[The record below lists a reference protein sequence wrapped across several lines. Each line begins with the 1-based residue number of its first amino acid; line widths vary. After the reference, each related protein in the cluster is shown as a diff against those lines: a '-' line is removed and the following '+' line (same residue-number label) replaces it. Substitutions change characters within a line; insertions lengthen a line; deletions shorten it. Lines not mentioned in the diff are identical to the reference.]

1 MTATYPDAVP
11 MSIADT
17 EREFA
22 ASYTQFATLIDGV
35 KALPATAPHA
45 DVERHLEHHGR
56 ELLRVIFQDQL
67 NRATAAESSEA
78 PDGVNAD
85 TALRRTTGRDLRT
98 VFGDVELR
106 RSTWKAP
113 EAEGRRPLD
122 AQLNMPDGLYSHRV
136 AELLGWEVAHTSFGV
151 GIQSLLARGIKVPMR
166 QAEELAADFTEHFD
180 AFYRQNVAVPA
191 PSERALLV
199 MSADGKGIAMHKED
213 LRPETKKRA
222 SKKGAS
228 DGQLGPAQK
237 NDKKRMAEVAA
248 IWWQEPVSRTPE
260 DIVGEVGGSKPVNP
274 PRLPVPVGKRVW
286 ASVTYPTKTV
296 IRDLFDEAERRDPQ
310 HRHTWVAAVDG
321 NEDQRQA
328 FKREAKRRGVTVLIV
343 LDVVHVIEYL
353 WDAGSAMFG
362 TEGDGPQNTRKWV
375 GHHLHDILR
384 GASGAVASSLS
395 NKATHAEKAMKA
407 AAAHK
412 KAHTESEDDAPPA
425 PTPPLSLSAIK
436 ELRKTAQYLRNHRDM
451 LRYDVALRLGGP
463 IASGIIEGACRHIVK
478 DRMGITGARWRLRSA
493 EAVLRLRALRSSGN
507 WSAYVAFYERMEAA
521 NNHAWYVERAVGALA

>member
-1 MTATYPDAVP
+1 MPTSYPNVES

-17 EREFA
+17 EREFS

-35 KALPATAPHA
+35 KALPATATHS
-45 DVERHLEHHGR
+45 DIERYLDHNGR
-56 ELLRVIFQDQL
+56 ELLRIILQDRL
-67 NRATAAESSEA
+67 NRSTAAESSEPPA
-78 PDGVNAD
+78 GMDPDEVV
-85 TALRRTTGRDLRT
+85 RRTTGRDLRT

-106 RSTWKAP
+106 RVTWKAP
-113 EAEGRRPLD
+113 ETEGRRPLD

-136 AELLGWEVAHTSFGV
+136 AEFLGWEVAHTSFGV

-166 QAEELAADFTEHFD
+166 QAEELAADFSEHFD
-180 AFYRQNVAVPA
+180 AFYRQNIAVPA

-222 SKKGAS
+222 SKRDAS
-228 DGQLGPAQK
+228 DGPLGSEQK

-248 IWWQEPVSRTPE
+248 IWWQEPVPRTPE
-260 DIVGEVGGSKPVNP
+260 DIVGEVGGSKPTNP
-274 PRLPVPVGKRVW
+274 PRLLAPVGKRVW
-286 ASVTYPTKTV
+286 ASVTNPTKTV
-296 IRDLFDEAERRDPQ
+296 ISDLFDEAERRDPQ

-353 WDAGSAMFG
+353 WDAGSAIFG
-362 TEGDGPQNTRKWV
+362 TEGDGPQDTRKWV

-395 NKATHAEKAMKA
+395 NKATHAEKALQA

-412 KAHTESEDDAPPA
+412 GGHPESEGDAHPAPPM
-425 PTPPLSLSAIK
+425 SWSAVK
-436 ELRKTAQYLRNHRDM
+436 ELRKTARYLRNHRDM
-451 LRYDVALRLGGP
+451 LRYDVVLRLGGP
-463 IASGIIEGACRHIVK
+463 IASGVIEGACRHIVK

-507 WSAYVAFYERMEAA
+507 WDAYIAFYERMEAA
-521 NNHAWYVERAVGALA
+521 NNHAWYAERAGISA